1 MRTTLDIRTDRERE
15 AAPPGDAR
23 AYRWTIV
30 GPERHPL
37 GPALRAVSRD
47 DAPEAIAV
55 LLGRTFR
62 RVDNGRLLRATRAAV
77 ARGSRLAVVHLGAGG
92 GSLARAAAVE
102 HPGLSCV
109 VAELTEGPTPAAV
122 RAATGLVT
130 ATSPVACEVRVDRD
144 GRLRT
149 TDWQPVHLPAAAGSA
164 GPGGA
169 VLVTGGLGG
178 LGLRVAAVLACRHGL
193 HPILADTATPG
204 RLGTAGR
211 RHLDRMAATTGVTV
225 LRADVTDG
233 AALRRALAGTGHLR
247 LTGVVH
253 CAGLLRGGPVTAGT
267 AAGLSTVQAA
277 KVDGLRHALDA
288 VDRHALRRVLVF
300 GSITAERPHRSL
312 GAYALANELLRR
324 CAVRLA
330 ADLPTAVTLVAEWSI
345 WSGAGM
351 AHGTPGAVAAARRL
365 NLPPVPLGPGMATVD
380 ALWGL
385 PAAPGR
391 AQRLL
396 ISGC

>member
-1 MRTTLDIRTDRERE
+1 MRTALDIRRAGERE
-15 AAPPGDAR
+15 VAPSGDAR
-23 AYRWTIV
+23 AYRWTVV

-37 GPALRAVSRD
+37 AAALRAASRD
-47 DAPEAIAV
+47 DAPEAVAV
-55 LLGRTFR
+55 LLGRTFHQ
-62 RVDNGRLLRATRAAV
+62 VDNRRLLRAIRTAV

-92 GSLARAAAVE
+92 GSLARTAAIE

-109 VAELTEGPTPAAV
+109 VAELTGGPTPAAV
-122 RAATGLVT
+122 RAATALVAAASPVT
-130 ATSPVACEVRVDRD
+130 AEVRVDRD
-144 GRLRT
+144 GRLST
-149 TDWQPVHLPAAAGSA
+149 TDWHPTDLPAAAGTA
-164 GPGGA
+164 GPAGT

-193 HPILADTATPG
+193 HPILADTATPE
-204 RLGTAGR
+204 RLGTAAR
-211 RHLDRMAATTGVTV
+211 WHLDRIAATTGVTV
-225 LRADVTDG
+225 RRADVSDG
-233 AALRRALAGTGHLR
+233 AAMRQALAGTGSGPLV
-247 LTGVVH
+247 GVVH

-267 AAGLSTVQAA
+267 AAGLTAVQAA
-277 KVDGLRHALDA
+277 KVDGLRHALEV

-330 ADLPTAVTLVAEWSI
+330 ADLPAAATLVAEWSI

-365 NLPPVPLGPGMATVD
+365 NLPPVPLGPGMAAVD
-380 ALWGL
+380 ALWRL

-396 ISGC
+396 IAGR